1 MNDYEFMM
9 LWECGEPTE
18 EEVIEGFQKLI
29 DNGKAWQLQGMY
41 GRTAS
46 ELIKLGLCHA

>member
-18 EEVIEGFQKLI
+18 EECMEE
-29 DNGKAWQLQGMY
+29 LQV
-41 GRTAS
+41 S
-46 ELIKLGLCHA
+46 